1 MPNRKLNQNAQ
12 YMGDSFFFNQ
22 NNDMSGNFDPIP
34 LDQNAI
40 TQSVNEIFGIQT
52 TQAIDTQATQST
64 EDSLVVSSFY
74 GGSGNP
80 TYTDRVTEKVV
91 DKNTVPVL
99 STNTGDPN
107 IDKLNANF
115 NKGMQALEKQKKMYS
130 NLYKAQIISGKQTAV
145 STMASQQNEAE
156 KQAIADQIVYD
167 STGIKSPSMI
177 KDDAIKTVSA
187 QYNDNYSKFL
197 TGAVSSTS
205 ELYKNIETVTK
216 LQLSATLNVMQTTM
230 NYKMWQKEMQ
240 LKWEEFYLQQDQFAL
255 EQDKFAWQKEMD
267 QADLDMQQA
276 YLDEQKKQSEWER
289 NFSEEQQSWT
299 EQSDARHMAI
309 QQQAVNEGL

>member
-34 LDQNAI
+34 LDQTAI

-145 STMASQQNEAE
+145 STMASQQNETE

-216 LQLSATLNVMQTTM
+216 LELSATLNVMQTTM